1 MNITMSQIEAV
12 LNEVKRV
19 AEIVRPEVEKEMAKK
34 AGVTVEE
41 LRMVLETD
49 LQKKETIDQMAVNL
63 AMELMK
69 K

>member
-1 MNITMSQIEAV
+1 MNITMNQIEAV

-41 LRMVLETD
+41 LRMFLETD
-49 LQKKETIDQMAVNL
+49 LQKKEMIDQMAVNL